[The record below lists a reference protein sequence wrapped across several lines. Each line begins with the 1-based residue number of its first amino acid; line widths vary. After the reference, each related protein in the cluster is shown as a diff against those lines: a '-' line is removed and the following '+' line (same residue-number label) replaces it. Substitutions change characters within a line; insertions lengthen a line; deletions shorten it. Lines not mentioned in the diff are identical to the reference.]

1 MKSVGLRLTPDENHL
16 HPMHEFVV
24 EHEAFERTKLHH
36 WNPTMTE
43 TNTIVFEVVGSD
55 IEAYEEAL
63 TSIPTIL
70 SSEVAQMPGDSFF
83 IVVKERL
90 DAAGVQQTTAFTQD
104 GLVVVPPVIFEGDGT
119 ILVTIVGTDEA
130 LQSAVDQTP
139 EGIDIEI
146 RRVREYTGPGDFAPA
161 SLSPRQREA
170 VEAAVACG
178 YYRESRDGSV
188 AAVAEQLG
196 CSTGTAA
203 EHLRKAE
210 MKVMSA
216 VVDGQ

>member
-1 MKSVGLRLTPDENHL
+1 MKSVGLRLTPDEDHI

-24 EHEAFERTKLHH
+24 EHEGFERTKLHH
-36 WNPTMTE
+36 WNPTMGE
-43 TNTIVFEVVGSD
+43 TNTIVFEIVGSD
-55 IEAYEEAL
+55 IDAYQAALEA
-63 TSIPTIL
+63 TPTVL

-90 DAAGVQQTTAFTQD
+90 DAAGARQTTAFTQD
-104 GLVVVPPVIFEGDGT
+104 GLVVVPPVVFEGDGT
-119 ILVTIVGTDEA
+119 ISVTIVGTDAA

-139 EGIDIEI
+139 GDIDIEV
-146 RRVREYTGPGDFAPA
+146 RKVREYTGPGDFTPA

-178 YYRESRDGSV
+178 YYHESRDGSV
-188 AAVAEQLG
+188 ADVATQLD

-216 VVDGQ
+216 VVETQ